1 MPNKDVWKWLT
12 ADLMVPPIIGGAIT
26 TIYNW
31 VIYNNSIFMPYTN
44 SIFMPSISLLSSL
57 VLSGTWFATG
67 FLIVFASDV
76 IYFQLKGGGR

>member
-31 VIYNNSIFMPYTN
+31 VIYNN